1 MILLILRYNSYSRF
15 NVVLRAKERSTM
27 QGILNLCPIRS
38 NDKRYE
44 KLITIQIV
52 FSYIIF

>member
-1 MILLILRYNSYSRF
+1 
-15 NVVLRAKERSTM
+15 M

-38 NDKRYE
+38 DDKRYE

-52 FSYIIF
+52 FSYGIF